1 MAKAVIY
8 LLMWLLFPKV
18 VKYAG
23 VAISLAYMAVL
34 VCVGIYLLVARKDH
48 RRNEPQSKQ
57 EPAADAHGEAVV
69 HHYVHYVSWQNGYS
83 GRPQAVSS
91 PSGHPAR
98 RGGGMDQ
105 RPSWA
110 WPHNN

>member
-23 VAISLAYMAVL
+23 VTISLAYMAAL

-48 RRNEPQSKQ
+48 RRNDPQSEQ
-57 EPAADAHGEAVV
+57 EPTSPTPGEAVV
-69 HHYVHYVSWQNGYS
+69 HHYLHYVPWPNGF
-83 GRPQAVSS
+83 GARPPAVSS

-98 RGGGMDQ
+98 RAGGLDQ